1 MNEEDYLRDFPRR
14 FVEGL
19 VTFFSEE
26 LLSAEDDALT
36 TRGEAID
43 LSVKSPVKRR
53 VNVERTSSGTILPL
67 AI

>member
-14 FVEGL
+14 FVEDL

-26 LLSAEDDALT
+26 LLSAGDDALT

-43 LSVKSPVKRR
+43 LSVKSPVSRR